1 MCFTVTDWLQNL
13 SVSLTSSPRWCEC
26 ILNSLSLRKA
36 CTLSLHQDELSK
48 MEDEQALAGKE
59 TGNATF
65 GELAWDPNLSDL
77 FECCAKGE
85 RLQSVCLS
93 LSIVEMLGY
102 GCLRDLLHAGSTHR
116 KIPIV
121 AHLFPV

>member
-1 MCFTVTDWLQNL
+1 MSFTLTAKLQNL
-13 SVSLTSSPRWCEC
+13 SVNLTRSRGWCEC

-65 GELAWDPNLSDL
+65 GELSWDQKKNPLVL
-77 FECCAKGE
+77 FECCAKDE
-85 RLQSVCLS
+85 TIRTVCVSFTQL
-93 LSIVEMLGY
+93 I
-102 GCLRDLLHAGSTHR
+102 
-116 KIPIV
+116 
-121 AHLFPV
+121 